1 MSITVE
7 SVVEFLKNAVMDLKD
22 IEPED
27 LSMDTE
33 LESIQLES
41 LDYVDIQ
48 VNIQKT
54 YKVAILSDL
63 FVSRQVTTIGQLAA
77 YIVAEVTKLASAQ
90 EVTA

>member
-22 IEPED
+22 IESED